1 MRLHRQSGQSCG
13 EKPLLSLLGSSGTFS
28 KLDTRAQF
36 PKVNRENSGAAGGT
50 HLPTVQRGRGVHQL
64 SRGCGCARQGRC
76 ASWFPTTGPA
86 WVRSRTACSH
96 LVLQRFATPSV
107 TGVEKAVATHSS
119 ALAWRIPGTGSLV
132 GCRLWGCTESDTT
145 EAT

>member
-1 MRLHRQSGQSCG
+1 MRLHRQWVQSCG

-36 PKVNRENSGAAGGT
+36 PKVKRDNSGAAGGP
-50 HLPTVQRGRGVHQL
+50 HLPTVQRGRGVRQL
-64 SRGCGCARQGRC
+64 SRGCGCARRGRC
-76 ASWFPTTGPA
+76 ASWFPATGPA

-96 LVLQRFATPSV
+96 LVRQRFATPSV
-107 TGVEKAVATHSS
+107 TGVEKAVAPHSS
-119 ALAWRIPGTGSLV
+119 ALAWRIPGTGEPGGLPSV
-132 GCRLWGCTESDTT
+132 GRTESDTT